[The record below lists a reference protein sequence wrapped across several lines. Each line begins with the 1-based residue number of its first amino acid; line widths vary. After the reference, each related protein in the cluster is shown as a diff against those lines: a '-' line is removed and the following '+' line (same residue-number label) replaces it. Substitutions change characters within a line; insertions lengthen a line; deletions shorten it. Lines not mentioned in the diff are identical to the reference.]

1 VLVAVAVLF
10 MGAAF
15 FLPLWRISLIAPQ
28 YPEGLG
34 MLIRI
39 SNVVG
44 AKEGDLQSIN
54 GLNHYIGMKVIEPD
68 TIPELRFMPYILGF
82 LVLTGLL
89 VSALGARRAL
99 IGWAGVLAA
108 TLIAGLA
115 DYWKWGYDYG
125 HDLSP
130 DAIIKIPGMTYQ
142 PPLIGSKQ
150 LLNFVAT
157 SWPASG
163 GWLLI
168 AAAVLVAAA
177 IFLAVAPKGATRAL
191 ALVGLAACA
200 ASGPQPIVL
209 GQDACDYCR
218 MTIADSRYGGEAI
231 TTTGRVHKFDGIECL
246 AGYMRT
252 ALAGTVKAVYVIDLQ
267 HPGTLVPAESAGFL
281 KATLIHSAM
290 GKSLVGFASPKAAEE
305 QRAMLGGATMT
316 WAQVLADS
324 VPAAAGA
331 TSTGRTITEM
341 LAAAHPGDHIFID
354 SGTYRE
360 PTLVVRTPNIT
371 IEGRG
376 WPVLDGNNERTVL
389 LVEADDVTVRGL
401 VVMHTGVAQIEDRAG
416 IRVQNAHRCL
426 IENNRLVDNLFGIY
440 LQSSSECT
448 VRHNDVSAHG
458 LTQNTSGNGIH
469 LWYSPYAVIEDNHVH
484 GHRDGIY
491 FEFSQH
497 GVTRN
502 NVSERS
508 ERYGLHFMFSD
519 SCRYEHNI
527 FRDNNS
533 GVAVMY
539 SRGIIMKENRF
550 ERSWGGAAYGL
561 LLKEILGGEIS
572 GNIFD
577 RNSTGIYLEG
587 SSHLTVRENTF
598 IQNGW
603 AVKLL
608 GDAEDDHF
616 TGNSFSG
623 NAFDVSTNSTT
634 TTSTFDGNW
643 WDAYRGYDLDHDG
656 TGDVPFYPV
665 RLFALVVEQHPPALV
680 LLRSPLVGLLDAA
693 EHVLPVLTPAAI
705 VDPRPLMRPPVSP

>member
-1 VLVAVAVLF
+1 
-10 MGAAF
+10 
-15 FLPLWRISLIAPQ
+15 
-28 YPEGLG
+28 
-34 MLIRI
+34 
-39 SNVVG
+39 
-44 AKEGDLQSIN
+44 
-54 GLNHYIGMKVIEPD
+54 MKVIEPD

-82 LVLTGLL
+82 LILTGLL
-89 VSALGARRAL
+89 VAALGKRNALIAWSAL
-99 IGWAGVLAA
+99 LAA
-108 TLIAGLA
+108 TLAAGLA

-125 HDLSP
+125 HDLNP

-168 AAAVLVAAA
+168 AAAALVAAA
-177 IFLAVAPKGATRAL
+177 LFVTATPKLAARAV

-200 ASGPQPIVL
+200 ASGPQPIAL

-218 MTIADSRYGGEAI
+218 MTIADARYGGEAI

-246 AGYMRT
+246 AGWART
-252 ALAGTVKAVYVIDLQ
+252 APAGTVKALYVIDLQ

-281 KATLIHSAM
+281 KAALIHSPM
-290 GKSLVGFASPKAAEE
+290 GKSLVGFVSMKAAEE
-305 QRAMLGGATMT
+305 QRAMLGGTTMT
-316 WAQVLADS
+316 WAEVLADS
-324 VPAAAGA
+324 VAVAENAAPER
-331 TSTGRTITEM
+331 RTITAM
-341 LAAAHPGDHIFID
+341 LAAAHPGDHIIID

-376 WPVLDGNNERTVL
+376 WPVLDGRGERTVL
-389 LVEADDVTVRGL
+389 LVQADDVTVRGL
-401 VVMHTGVAQIEDRAG
+401 VITHTGVAQIEDRAG

-426 IENNRLVDNLFGIY
+426 IEGNRLVDNLFGIY

-448 VRHNDVSAHG
+448 VRGNDVSAHG

-469 LWYSPYAVIEDNHVH
+469 LWYSPYAVIENNHIH

-497 GVTRN
+497 GVTRH

-519 SCRYEHNI
+519 SCRYEQNI

-539 SRGIIMKENRF
+539 SRGIIMTENRF

-572 GNIFD
+572 GNTFD

-587 SSHLTVRENTF
+587 SSHLALRGNDFT
-598 IQNGW
+598 QNGW

-608 GDAEDDHF
+608 GNAEDDHF

-656 TGDVPFYPV
+656 RGDVPFYPV

-680 LLRSPLVGLLDAA
+680 LLRSPMVGLLDAA

-705 VDPRPLMRPPVSP
+705 VDPRPLMRQPVAP